1 MEKEVAV
8 TSMPISPTTTFPRS
22 PTANDYP
29 YQTFIQAQ
37 PGPLPRQ
44 QSFPVQYAGTVT
56 QQQEIFPGHYATYP
70 GQQGVVAPGMNPAQ
84 VTQTPHANS
93 QYKSVAP
100 IAALGRSP
108 APVDCP
114 SCGQRALTATSF
126 AVGNTTHGWAAAIC
140 FLFCLGCIP
149 YLMNDAKDVE
159 HKCGQ
164 CGITLATWHRS
175 GTTEIRYQG

>member
-1 MEKEVAV
+1 MEKEVVV
-8 TSMPISPTTTFPRS
+8 TSMPTSPATTFPRS
-22 PTANDYP
+22 PTVDDYP
-29 YQTFIQAQ
+29 YQTSIPAQSGVLPQQAAF
-37 PGPLPRQ
+37 
-44 QSFPVQYAGTVT
+44 SVQYAGTVP
-56 QQQEIFPGHYATYP
+56 QLQETFPGHHVTYP
-70 GQQGVVAPGMNPAQ
+70 GQQGVITLGMNAAQ
-84 VTQTPHANS
+84 VAQTLRANS
-93 QYKSVAP
+93 QYKTVAP

-114 SCGQRALTATSF
+114 GCGQRALTATSF
-126 AVGNTTHGWAAAIC
+126 AIGNTTHGWAAAIC
-140 FLFCLGCIP
+140 CLFCLGCIP